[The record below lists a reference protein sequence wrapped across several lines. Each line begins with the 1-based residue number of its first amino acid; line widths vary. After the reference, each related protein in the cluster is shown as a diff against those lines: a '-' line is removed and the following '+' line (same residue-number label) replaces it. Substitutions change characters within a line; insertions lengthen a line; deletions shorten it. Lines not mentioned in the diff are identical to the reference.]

1 MGRLRDK
8 RFFDLLHEYLSVYL
22 PQHKSASPHT
32 LRAYKKALDIF
43 LDYLKILNGCSL
55 FDLSFVMIDRKTIQD
70 YLLWLDKEKG
80 LSSSTQVQRFA
91 CLKGFLKYCSETE
104 TELTKYYLFA
114 EGLGSKRPSSG
125 QEKIEYM
132 SERAVRVLI
141 EQPDLNTAK
150 GRRDKFLMILLYDT
164 GARVDEL
171 LNIKICDVKTGTTPT
186 VMLYGKGR
194 KHRSVPLSDKT
205 LAHYKRY
212 ISEFHAHA
220 KEQSQDYLFQSITAK
235 ENRKMSANNVRV
247 LLKEYGLTAKKY
259 CSEIPDNVHPH
270 LFRHSRA
277 MHLYQG
283 GMDLTLVSQ
292 WLGHANL
299 QTTLIYAHADTE
311 QKRTAIDKATGSN
324 NPIKQNYSYGIDPN
338 DEETLKRLYGLR

>member
-32 LRAYKKALDIF
+32 LRAYKKALDTF
-43 LDYLKILNGCSL
+43 LDYLKIHNCCSL

-104 TELTKYYLFA
+104 TELTNYYLYA
-114 EGLGSKRPSSG
+114 EGLGSKQPSSG

-164 GARVDEL
+164 GARIDEL
-171 LNIKICDVKTGTTPT
+171 LSIKICDVKTGTTPT
-186 VMLYGKGR
+186 VMLYGKGK

-212 ISEFHAHA
+212 ISEFHVYA
-220 KEQSQDYLFQSITAK
+220 KERSQDYLFQSITAK
-235 ENRKMSANNVRV
+235 ENRKMSANNVRE
-247 LLKEYGLTAKKY
+247 LLKEYGLAAKQY

-311 QKRTAIDKATGSN
+311 QKRAAIDKATSSN
-324 NPIKQNYSYGIDPN
+324 NPIKQNHSYGIDPN